1 MPELAIVAD
10 DLSGAAESAAAFLLR
25 TMRISIGL
33 YAAHRPPV
41 VDARSADRVIAVD
54 TDSRRQSPADA
65 ADSVRAAIAAC
76 GGVPILK
83 KVDSLLRGNLAAEV
97 GALQELYGVVPIV
110 ATALPVAGRV
120 VVDGV
125 LRVAGVPLHETG
137 LWHAEDRPAPR
148 SIAEALAPVETY
160 SVPLATVRQ
169 GGEVLAKALTEAGLA
184 GRVAVCDAE
193 SDDDLDGIHAAARQV
208 CELPVLVG
216 SGALAGAAARAF
228 PADAPELVAAPRSA
242 AEAVL
247 VVVGS
252 AAPSLSVQLTALEAA
267 ADVVLRLDPH
277 VLLRDPRGVRRD
289 IAARVRGSRCAVVSL
304 DGDSGVRPELASQLA
319 ASLAQA
325 VEPAAADHRALVLTG
340 GETARGVLDL
350 LGIDRLTPVAER
362 CGAVLSRA
370 GDRLVATRPGSFG
383 SPTSLADLVASLFTE
398 PVPEEPT

>member
-10 DLSGAAESAAAFLLR
+10 DLSGAAESAATFLLR
-25 TMRISIGL
+25 TMRISVGL
-33 YAAHRPPV
+33 YAAQRPPV
-41 VDARSADRVIAVD
+41 VDARSAARVIAVD

-65 ADSVRAAIAAC
+65 AASVRAAIVAC
-76 GGVPILK
+76 ADVPILK

-97 GALQELYGVVPIV
+97 GALQELYGVAPIV
-110 ATALPVAGRV
+110 ASALPSAGRV

-125 LRVAGVPLHETG
+125 LRVGGVPLHETG
-137 LWHAEDRPAPR
+137 WWHAEDRPAPR
-148 SIAEALAPVETY
+148 SVSEALAPLGTY

-169 GGEVLAKALTEAGLA
+169 GGEVLAKALAEAGTA
-184 GRVAVCDAE
+184 GLVAVCDAE
-193 SDDDLDGIHAAARQV
+193 SDADLDGVYAAARQV
-208 CELPVLVG
+208 GERPVLVG
-216 SGALAGAAARAF
+216 SGALAAAAARAF
-228 PADAPELVAAPRSA
+228 PADAELDAAPRSA

-277 VLLRDPRGVRRD
+277 VLLRDPRGMRRD

-304 DGDSGVRPELASQLA
+304 DGAAGVRPELAPQLA

-325 VEPAAADHRALVLTG
+325 VEPAAADDRALVLTG

-350 LGIDRLTPVAER
+350 LGCDRLTPVAER

>member
-25 TMRISIGL
+25 TLRISVGL
-33 YAAHRPPV
+33 QAPHRPPV
-41 VDARSADRVIAVD
+41 VDERSAARVIAVD

-65 ADSVRAAIAAC
+65 AASVRSAIAVC
-76 GGVPILK
+76 GGLPILK

-97 GALQELYGVVPIV
+97 GALQELYGVAPIV
-110 ATALPVAGRV
+110 ASALPSAGRV
-120 VVDGV
+120 VVDGL
-125 LRVAGVPLHETG
+125 LRVGGMPLHETG
-137 LWHAEDRPAPR
+137 WWHAEERPVPR
-148 SIAEALAPVETY
+148 SVSEALAPLATY

-169 GGEVLAKALTEAGLA
+169 GGEVLAKAFAEAGTA
-184 GRVAVCDAE
+184 GLVAVCDAE
-193 SDDDLDGIHAAARQV
+193 SDADLDRVHAAAREV
-208 CELPVLVG
+208 SERPVLVG
-216 SGALAGAAARAF
+216 SGALAAAAARAF
-228 PADAPELVAAPRSA
+228 PADAELGAAPRSA

-277 VLLRDPRGVRRD
+277 VLLRDPRGMRRD
-289 IAARVRGSRCAVVSL
+289 IASRVRGSRCAVVSL
-304 DGDSGVRPELASQLA
+304 DGDAGVRPELAPQLA

-370 GDRLVATRPGSFG
+370 GDRLVVTRPGSFG

>member
-1 MPELAIVAD
+1 
-10 DLSGAAESAAAFLLR
+10 LLR
-25 TMRISIGL
+25 TTRISVGL
-33 YAAHRPPV
+33 SAVHPPT
-41 VDARSADRVIAVD
+41 DGRAADRVIAVD
-54 TDSRRQSPADA
+54 THSRRQSPADA
-65 ADSVRAAIAAC
+65 AASVRAAIAAC

-97 GALQELYGVVPIV
+97 GALRDLFGVVPIV
-110 ATALPVAGRV
+110 ATALPVAGRAV
-120 VVDGV
+120 IDGV
-125 LRVAGVPLHETG
+125 LRIDGVPLHETG
-137 LWHAEDRPAPR
+137 LWHAEERPAPR
-148 SIAEALAPVETY
+148 SIAAALAPLETC

-169 GGEVLAKALTEAGLA
+169 GIEMLAKALAEADAA

-193 SDDDLDGIHAAARQV
+193 SDDDLDSVHAAARLV
-208 CELPVLVG
+208 CERPVLVG
-216 SGALAGAAARAF
+216 SGALAAAAARAF
-228 PADAPELVAAPRSA
+228 PADGPELVAPARSV
-242 AEAVL
+242 AESVL

-252 AAPSLSVQLTALEAA
+252 AAPSLSVQLTAVETA

-277 VLLRDPRGVRRD
+277 DLLRDPRGVRRD
-289 IAARVRGSRCAVVSL
+289 IAARVRGARCAVVSL
-304 DGDSGVRPELASQLA
+304 DGAAGVRPELAPQLA
-319 ASLAQA
+319 AALAKA

-350 LGIDRLTPVAER
+350 LGIHRLTPVAER

>member
-1 MPELAIVAD
+1 M
-10 DLSGAAESAAAFLLR
+10 S
-25 TMRISIGL
+25 ISVGL
-33 YAAHRPPV
+33 YSAQRPPV
-41 VDARSADRVIAVD
+41 VDARSAARVIAVD

-65 ADSVRAAIAAC
+65 AASVRAAIAAC

-83 KVDSLLRGNLAAEV
+83 KVDSLLRGNFAAEV
-97 GALQELYGVVPIV
+97 GALQELYGVAPIV
-110 ATALPVAGRV
+110 ASALPSAGRV

-125 LRVAGVPLHETG
+125 LRVGGVPLHETG
-137 LWHAEDRPAPR
+137 WWHAEDRPAPR
-148 SIAEALAPVETY
+148 SVSEALAPSGTY

-169 GGEVLAKALTEAGLA
+169 GGEVLAKALAEAGAA
-184 GRVAVCDAE
+184 GLVAVCDAE
-193 SDDDLDGIHAAARQV
+193 SDDDLDGVHAAARQV
-208 CELPVLVG
+208 CERPVLVG
-216 SGALAGAAARAF
+216 SGGLAAAAARAF
-228 PADAPELVAAPRSA
+228 PADAESVAAPRSV
-242 AEAVL
+242 AETVL

-267 ADVVLRLDPH
+267 SDVVLRLDPH
-277 VLLRDPRGVRRD
+277 ALLRDPSGMRSDV
-289 IAARVRGSRCAVVSL
+289 AARVRGSRCAVVSL
-304 DGDSGVRPELASQLA
+304 DGASGVRPDLAPQLA
-319 ASLAQA
+319 AALAQA
-325 VEPAAADHRALVLTG
+325 VEPAAAADHRALVLTG

>member
-25 TMRISIGL
+25 TTRISVDL
-33 YAAHRPPV
+33 YAAQRPPA
-41 VDARSADRVIAVD
+41 VDARAARVIAVD
-54 TDSRRQSPADA
+54 TDSRRQSPSDA
-65 ADSVRAAIAAC
+65 AVSVRSAIAAC

-97 GALQELYGVVPIV
+97 GVLQELYGVAPIV
-110 ATALPVAGRV
+110 ASALPSAGRV

-125 LRVAGVPLHETG
+125 LRVGGVPLHETDW
-137 LWHAEDRPAPR
+137 WHAEDRPAPR
-148 SIAEALAPVETY
+148 SVSEALAPLDTC

-169 GGEVLAKALTEAGLA
+169 GGEVLAKALAEAGTA
-184 GRVAVCDAE
+184 GLVAVCDAE
-193 SDDDLDGIHAAARQV
+193 SDDDLDGVYAAARQAA
-208 CELPVLVG
+208 ERPVLVG
-216 SGALAGAAARAF
+216 SGALAGAAARAV

-252 AAPSLSVQLTALEAA
+252 AAPSLSVQLTALEAV

-277 VLLRDPRGVRRD
+277 VLLRDPRGMRRD

-304 DGDSGVRPELASQLA
+304 DGAAGVRPELAPQLA
-319 ASLAQA
+319 AALAQA
-325 VEPAAADHRALVLTG
+325 VEPAAANHRALVLTG

-370 GDRLVATRPGSFG
+370 GGRLVATRPGSFG
-383 SPTSLADLVASLFTE
+383 SPASLADLVASLFTE